1 MTRLRT
7 IRRVLPAIAVAAMM
21 VAPPR
26 ARAESVGA
34 FPNLEP
40 WPVTL
45 ALGGAPRALG
55 DGVDAVLENPASMLR
70 GTGRALAFSHA
81 SLFTGGLVHH
91 QSAAMM
97 LPFFEESTSWHEG
110 RVKPG
115 KGAVYAALGLG
126 VTNLSGELPG
136 DDTYG
141 ETQISLCYAK
151 RLARGIHSGVRVRFL
166 QARSTVDGTDGTGTS
181 IDLGME
187 GDWKGW
193 RVGGVARALY
203 SRVNWDRSIDGP
215 LPSGFD
221 LAVQRPVLDGLQA
234 TAGGMLL
241 ASGKPS
247 RFSLGMA
254 WLVPRTPLTLMAGPA
269 WRQDVVESRAE
280 IAAGMSLRV
289 GPVRADYG
297 MRTGPD
303 ALGEIH
309 RFGLELDLP

>member
-1 MTRLRT
+1 MFRHLLPT
-7 IRRVLPAIAVAAMM
+7 ITVAAI
-21 VAPPR
+21 VLAPPQ

-45 ALGGAPRALG
+45 ALGGAPKALG
-55 DGVDAVLENPASMLR
+55 GGVDAVLENPASMLW
-70 GTGRALAFSHA
+70 GTGRALGFSHA
-81 SLFTGGLVHH
+81 SLFAGGLVHH
-91 QSAAMM
+91 QAAAAL

-110 RVKPG
+110 RVLPG
-115 KGAVYAALGLG
+115 RGPVYAALGVG
-126 VTNLSGELPG
+126 VTNLSGELAG

-151 RLARGIHSGVRVRFL
+151 RISSGLRSGVRLRFL

-181 IDLGME
+181 VDVGLE

-215 LPSGFD
+215 IPSGFD
-221 LAVQRPVLDGLQA
+221 LAMERPVRPGLIA
-234 TAGGMLL
+234 TAGSTL
-241 ASGKPS
+241 ASSGKPS
-247 RFSLGMA
+247 RFSLGLA

-269 WRQDVVESRAE
+269 WRQDVVEARTE